1 MSNKAKPKKNRI
13 IDDAGARENTAGD
26 MLAELKEETRYI
38 NKLQRNDNASAVLVM
53 LSLL

>member
-13 IDDAGARENTAGD
+13 IDDAGVRENGD
-26 MLAELKEETRYI
+26 MLAELKEETRYV